1 MSDKG
6 LLIVLSGPS
15 GVGKGT
21 VRQSMVESHL
31 FDFKYSV
38 SMTTRSPRPGEVD
51 GEDYF
56 FTTKDKFKEAIE
68 QGQMLEHAEYVD
80 NFYGTPLAP
89 VQKML
94 DEGQDVLLEIE
105 VNGAMQVRDK
115 MPDGVF
121 IFLTP
126 PDLMELKHRIEKRGT
141 EAEDVIETRMKTA
154 REEIMMME
162 NYDYAVV
169 NDKVECAVNK
179 IKDIVAA
186 EHVRVTRVIDN
197 YREMI
202 KEN

>member
-169 NDKVECAVNK
+169 NDKVEYAVSK

>member
-80 NFYGTPLAP
+80 NFYGTPLSP

-169 NDKVECAVNK
+169 NDKVEYAVSK